1 MMSQTATNAWAEG
14 NNDLDQEI
22 LATSLQKEIKSRPQT
37 NDKASANQ
45 KKLPPMLP
53 LDTSIQ
59 RLASREKTPPINK
72 TDYISPDFGYQ
83 SIGSKAP
90 SKEEQ
95 NEMKQ

>member
-1 MMSQTATNAWAEG
+1 
-14 NNDLDQEI
+14 
-22 LATSLQKEIKSRPQT
+22 
-37 NDKASANQ
+37 
-45 KKLPPMLP
+45 MLP

>member
-1 MMSQTATNAWAEG
+1 
-14 NNDLDQEI
+14 
-22 LATSLQKEIKSRPQT
+22 
-37 NDKASANQ
+37 
-45 KKLPPMLP
+45 MLP

-95 NEMKQ
+95 NEMKQQQPQSTSIKAKKKPRNAAMAKNEKLIKLL